1 MKNIGNIIM
10 GLLLAAVTVWLI
22 GFTAPRLYEIY
33 KDIKNKN
40 TEIRTDTVVTEK
52 HDTILL
58 TDTKPYAV
66 IKYKT
71 VTDTLKTTDSVKVPV
86 EVPLS
91 LQKYEGDTLSTN
103 GTKVHYRA
111 NVIGYRA
118 SLDSLMIDVMHKDSI
133 IYKEVTKYRKKRG
146 FRIAPYAGYGFN
158 MVSKRI
164 EPSIGIGISYNF

>member
-1 MKNIGNIIM
+1 MKNIGNIII
-10 GLLLAAVTVWLI
+10 GIFLAAVTVWLI
-22 GFTAPRLYEIY
+22 GFTTPRLYEIY
-33 KDIKNKN
+33 KDIKNTK
-40 TEIRTDTVVTEK
+40 IKTDTVITEK

-58 TDTKPYAV
+58 TDLKPYTV

-71 VTDTLKTTDSVKVPV
+71 VTDTLRTTDSVKVPV

-111 NVIGYRA
+111 NVTGYRA

-158 MVSKRI
+158 PIDRKFS
-164 EPSIGIGISYNF
+164 PSIGIALTYQF